1 MAINRAKLAASGIY
15 VPNAGKAAPALPHH
29 EIARE
34 FLFHK
39 RRQGPTGTLD
49 KLAAELKEA
58 GNPEHILI
66 SSEFFQAQLHKRDYV
81 ELLRDTLGGMGY
93 RVQLIG
99 YLRPQVPYIDSFYSQ
114 QSKNLLNT
122 LDVNAFIDL
131 ALRTKHYNFRRLLV
145 ARSCI
150 GRRAVD
156 FRPFNREALRH
167 GIVEDFLSALGLD
180 RSVIE
185 TLEIPAAKN
194 VRPGPRTVAA
204 CVEIA
209 RRLHDR
215 SITLDFDDRS
225 LASRSILRLSDELG
239 WNKSGFS
246 GITAAQAEFIR
257 ERFAK
262 GDEIFSQAV
271 WGRPWNDVF
280 GEDCWTPAPLN
291 MFDRASAD
299 AREAGEFDRTV
310 ERIWQRLENGKVEAL
325 AMDAGIAAGASPLQR
340 WVTRLR
346 ASSVGLRS
354 KRLS

>member
-15 VPNAGKAAPALPHH
+15 VPNAGRAAPTLPHH

-39 RRQGPTGTLD
+39 RRQCPTGTLD
-49 KLAAELKEA
+49 DLAAELKEA
-58 GNPEHILI
+58 GNPEHILM

-81 ELLRDTLGGMGY
+81 QLLRDTLGGMGY
-93 RVQLIG
+93 RVQFIG
-99 YLRPQVPYIDSFYSQ
+99 YLRPQVSYIDSFYSQ

-122 LDVNAFIDL
+122 LDVNAFIAL

-150 GRRAVD
+150 GRSGVNY
-156 FRPFNREALRH
+156 RPFNREAVQR
-167 GIVEDFLSALGLD
+167 GIVQDFLSALGLD

-194 VRPGPRTVAA
+194 VRPGPKTVAA

-209 RRLHDR
+209 RRLDGKP
-215 SITLDFDDRS
+215 IALEFADRS
-225 LASRSILRLSDELG
+225 LASRSILRLSDDLG

-246 GITAAQAEFIR
+246 GITAAQAERIHR
-257 ERFAK
+257 RFAK
-262 GDEIFSQAV
+262 GDEIFSHAV
-271 WGRPWNDVF
+271 WGRPWNEVF

-291 MFDRASAD
+291 IFDRASAD
-299 AREAGEFDRTV
+299 AREADEFDKTV
-310 ERIWQRLENGKVEAL
+310 ERIWRRLEDGKVEAL
-325 AMDAGIAAGASPLQR
+325 AMDAGLAAGSDPLQR
-340 WVTRLR
+340 WLTRLR
-346 ASSVGLRS
+346 ASSA
-354 KRLS
+354 RLWS